1 METVG
6 ILTDQIRRL
15 VREFQN
21 KDPKASYFRYPV
33 EKDGEAALARDFRFN
48 LCKFSE
54 RIEQILDQLDRI
66 ECGLQ
71 GVCDEMQDAIADAY

>member
-1 METVG
+1 MGSRTDSVG
-6 ILTDQIRRL
+6 RL

-48 LCKFSE
+48 LRTFSE
-54 RIEQILDQLDRI
+54 RIEQVLDHLDRI

-71 GVCDEMQDAIADAY
+71 GLCDEMQDAIADAY